1 MKKIL
6 VMAFILLSALLS
18 AKVIIDK
25 AMPLPGESIEDYEIT
40 SVWEHYCIMDLNK
53 LPQDATEADLN
64 NYLDNFIGT
73 EGYYELYEVYHQ

>member
-6 VMAFILLSALLS
+6 VMAFILLT

-40 SVWEHYCIMDLNK
+40 SVWEHYCIMDLDK
-53 LPQDATEADLN
+53 LPEEATEEEY
-64 NYLDNFIGT
+64 NYFLDVFT
-73 EGYYELYEVYHQ
+73 ETDGYQELYEVYHQ

>member
-1 MKKIL
+1 
-6 VMAFILLSALLS
+6 MAFILLT

-53 LPQDATEADLN
+53 LPEEATEEEY
-64 NYLDNFIGT
+64 NYFLDVFT
-73 EGYYELYEVYHQ
+73 ETDGYQELYEVYHQ